1 MTLLD
6 SMGTLAE
13 LSITVVGFT
22 GVVIA
27 LRTGSAEPL
36 RATVMNMLFGFGF
49 AGVVWAMLPPILLGA
64 GVDERLVWRALSMAF
79 VATMIVMGTIRRRQA
94 RHLGAS
100 WDQIGVTVPILS
112 ACQFCILGLDIYSA
126 SPSLFLAAL
135 LSNLSIGLVLF
146 WQLIAPGDGLLRG
159 VRSESA

>member
-27 LRTGSAEPL
+27 LRSGSLEPL

-49 AGVVWAMLPPILLGA
+49 AGVVWAMLPTILLG
-64 GVDERLVWRALSMAF
+64 GGIDETLVWRALSVAF
-79 VATMIVMGTIRRRQA
+79 AATMIVLGTIRRRQA
-94 RHLGAS
+94 RRLGAA

-112 ACQFCILGLDIYSA
+112 GCQLCILGLNTYFA

-135 LSNLSIGLVLF
+135 LSNLSIGLLLF
-146 WQLIAPGDGLLRG
+146 WRLITPGDGSL
-159 VRSESA
+159 